1 MGQASSLLPV
11 RALVPGTRGMEEC
24 GAALGHWLR
33 LLRRQL
39 VTGIF
44 HRLVAMCP
52 AGSLPGDSPVTPQEP
67 SWRSWW
73 GKIRS
78 DVSLWAR
85 GMESLGP
92 FWWLSSLGE
101 GTARLAV
108 AVGPRGAQ
116 HHLGCGE

>member
-1 MGQASSLLPV
+1 MWSRPWPLAQALAQAAGDWDLPSP
-11 RALVPGTRGMEEC
+11 RGRVPGGVPAWGQPGNAARAFLEE
-24 GAALGHWLR
+24 
-33 LLRRQL
+33 L
-39 VTGIF
+39 V
-44 HRLVAMCP
+44 
-52 AGSLPGDSPVTPQEP
+52 
-67 SWRSWW
+67 